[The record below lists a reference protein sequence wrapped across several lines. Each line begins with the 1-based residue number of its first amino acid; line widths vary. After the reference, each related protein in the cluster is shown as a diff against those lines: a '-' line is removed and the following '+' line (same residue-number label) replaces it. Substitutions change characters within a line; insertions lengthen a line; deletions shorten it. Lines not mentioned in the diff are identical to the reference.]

1 MSDPSCVR
9 SPFNCRRRLR
19 DTGVV
24 VTVCTRH
31 SVCND
36 DGTNVGGRRNEDERG
51 RGGDGRDIACSDR
64 EKMDVK
70 T

>member
-1 MSDPSCVR
+1 MSDPTCVR
-9 SPFNCRRRLR
+9 SPFNCHRRLR

-36 DGTNVGGRRNEDERG
+36 DGTNVGGRRNEDERVCKG
-51 RGGDGRDIACSDR
+51 
-64 EKMDVK
+64 
-70 T
+70 

>member
-1 MSDPSCVR
+1 MSDPRCVR
-9 SPFNCRRRLR
+9 SPLHPPRSPPP
-19 DTGVV
+19 TGVV